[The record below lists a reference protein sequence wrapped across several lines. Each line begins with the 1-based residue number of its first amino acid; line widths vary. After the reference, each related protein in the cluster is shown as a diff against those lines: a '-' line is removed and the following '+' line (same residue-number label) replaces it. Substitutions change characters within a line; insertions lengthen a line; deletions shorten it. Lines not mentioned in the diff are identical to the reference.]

1 VLDRGG
7 AAPASGSPAAR
18 ECGHGGGPER
28 RGSGR
33 EGQRAV
39 GAASRGANGG
49 GEELAWLGDGP
60 QQELDASGQGRRQ
73 WLGLGGKHRCVPRP
87 GAWLPF

>member
-18 ECGHGGGPER
+18 ECGRGGGPER
-28 RGSGR
+28 RGSGL
-33 EGQRAV
+33 EGRRVV

-60 QQELDASGQGRRQ
+60 QPELAAAGLGRRR
-73 WLGLGGKHRCVPRP
+73 WLGLGG
-87 GAWLPF
+87 